1 MRVKRFTGENVAETV
16 GKVKKDLGPEA
27 IILQTRQYR
36 EGGFLGFFGKI
47 KVEIMAAIEERSRP
61 LPGPVP
67 EAYTA
72 ESRRVPTPAE
82 SRRAPT
88 PAESRRAPTPAE
100 SQSAPAP
107 AAAQHTPAPAARPE
121 RAPEDPGVGNAHTD
135 VSAVLTELR
144 QTQTLVSDMSR
155 QMESLRQM
163 SSIWPQALQGW
174 AEGLRRRGIGEAL
187 TMRLLRRVQGQLPE
201 EQWSDR
207 SLVWSAIRENVSRL
221 CNPTARIVP
230 GMRAPLVVALVGPT
244 GVGKT
249 TTIGKLAA
257 GFSLV
262 DKRRVALVTVD
273 TYRVAAV
280 EQLKTFAGI
289 IGVPMDV
296 AMTPTELR
304 GTLNRYADKEI
315 IFIDT
320 AGRSPLHDAHMSEL
334 RAFLEQAKPDLTLLV
349 LSATT
354 QTVDQL
360 QVFQRFK
367 SFATHLVLTKL
378 DETSR
383 AGSLLNIL
391 EQTTLPTAYLTT
403 GQNVPDDIEAADAG
417 RLADYVLG
425 EEDMYA

>member
-16 GKVKKDLGPEA
+16 GKVKKELGPDA
-27 IILQTRQYR
+27 VILQTRQYR

-47 KVEIMAAIEERSRP
+47 KVEIMAAIEEHSRP

-67 EAYTA
+67 EAYA
-72 ESRRVPTPAE
+72 VAVQR
-82 SRRAPT
+82 
-88 PAESRRAPTPAE
+88 
-100 SQSAPAP
+100 
-107 AAAQHTPAPAARPE
+107 TPAPAARSE
-121 RAPEDPGVGNAHTD
+121 RAPAEPGAGRAHPD

-144 QTQTLVSDMSR
+144 QTQTLLSDMSR

-163 SSIWPQALQGW
+163 STIWPQALQGW
-174 AEGLRRRGIGEAL
+174 AEGLRRRGIGDAL
-187 TMRLLRRVQGQLPE
+187 AMRLLRQVQRQLPE
-201 EQWSDR
+201 EQWPDHAS
-207 SLVWSAIRENVSRL
+207 VWSTLRENVNRL
-221 CNPTARIVP
+221 CHPTARILP
-230 GMRAPLVVALVGPT
+230 GVRAPLVVALVGPT

-249 TTIGKLAA
+249 TTVGKLAA
-257 GFSLV
+257 GFSIV

-296 AMTPTELR
+296 AMTPTGLR
-304 GTLNRYADKEI
+304 EALNRYADKEI

-320 AGRSPLHDAHMSEL
+320 AGRSPQHDAHMSEL
-334 RAFLEQAKPDLTLLV
+334 RAFLEQGKPDLTLLA

-360 QVFQRFK
+360 QAFQRFK
-367 SFATHLVLTKL
+367 PFATHLVFTKL
-378 DETSR
+378 DETVC

-403 GQNVPDDIEAADAG
+403 GQSVPDDLEVAEVG
-417 RLADYVLG
+417 RLADYILG